1 MPAGAH
7 THTVPPTHTSGYVE
21 HCHLPSARL
30 GTVVTTG
37 RDEVLEL
44 EKWLDAN
51 APPAVEEPTI
61 LSQGSYFGA
70 ALQPSTFL
78 YDSVFSSRGD
88 SIMPP
93 PAEELSQHHRYQD
106 TTPVATPRARDQAVM
121 DDVAVVQALDS
132 SPVAS
137 TPTAGGR
144 DGDNGGR
151 GSEGDVLAA
160 AAALLH
166 HVSAAKA
173 AGEGDGN
180 DDGEGELIGTMELA
194 QRQRVHLE
202 REPPT
207 APPTSARQAEEE
219 EEAEGSRTDV
229 LGPLQQ
235 DSMLTDN
242 TAPYADIMQDRLAR
256 FRKVSSGATRVVRQQ
271 HAQCMVTTVECVN
284 GCAGTRGVL
293 CRLCGT
299 HTPSERWMCR
309 TWSPACSVCA
319 SVV

>member
-1 MPAGAH
+1 MDANDLPVARACRC
-7 THTVPPTHTSGYVE
+7 THTLYPTHTPRGTLNTGAY
-21 HCHLPSARL
+21 PWL

-51 APPAVEEPTI
+51 APPAVEEPTN

-88 SIMPP
+88 SLMPP
-93 PAEELSQHHRYQD
+93 PAEELSQDQHHRYQD
-106 TTPVATPRARDQAVM
+106 TTPVATPRACEQAVV

-132 SPVAS
+132 PPVAS

-207 APPTSARQAEEE
+207 APPTSARQVKEE
-219 EEAEGSRTDV
+219 EEAEAEEEGGRADV

-242 TAPYADIMQDRLAR
+242 TAPYADIMQGRLAK
-256 FRKVSSGATRVVRQQ
+256 FRKVSSGAKPGGAATTCTMRGDCCRMCEWVCRHKRCTLSPLRNS
-271 HAQCMVTTVECVN
+271 HAK
-284 GCAGTRGVL
+284 
-293 CRLCGT
+293 
-299 HTPSERWMCR
+299 
-309 TWSPACSVCA
+309 
-319 SVV
+319 